1 MRNKWYVIGCL
12 VPAAAL
18 AYVAVRTA
26 LGEYGPLLSLVPA
39 LLALAMIGAA
49 VQIARSADFAPAAK
63 ERWDSGTTAGVA
75 TWMKHRE
82 DADAA
87 KQTMA
92 SSNPPAAKP

>member
-1 MRNKWYVIGCL
+1 MRNKWYVFGCL

-18 AYVAVRTA
+18 AYGAVHA
-26 LGEYGPLLSLVPA
+26 AHSEYGPLLSLVPA
-39 LLALAMIGAA
+39 LLSLALIGTA
-49 VQIARSADFAPAAK
+49 VQIARAAEFAPAAK
-63 ERWDSGTTAGVA
+63 TRWDYGTNAGVA

-92 SSNPPAAKP
+92 SPNPPAAKP

>member
-18 AYVAVRTA
+18 AYGAVHTA
-26 LGEYGPLLSLVPA
+26 LSEYGPLLSLVPA
-39 LLALAMIGAA
+39 LLSLALIGAA
-49 VQIARSADFAPAAK
+49 VQIARAAVFAPAAK
-63 ERWDSGTTAGVA
+63 ARWDFGTNAGVA

-87 KQTMA
+87 KQPTG
-92 SSNPPAAKP
+92 SSNPPPAKS